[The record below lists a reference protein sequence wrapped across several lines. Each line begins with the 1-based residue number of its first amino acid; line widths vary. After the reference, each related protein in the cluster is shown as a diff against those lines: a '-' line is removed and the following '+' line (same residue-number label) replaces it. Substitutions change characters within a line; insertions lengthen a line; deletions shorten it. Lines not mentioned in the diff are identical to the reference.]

1 MNVSQQTGY
10 ILFRLIVPTI
20 LLAFQAL
27 VYLRT
32 VSWVRTSFPGSR
44 RAVLIHALPFV
55 VFNAAMLV
63 VAIARPIL
71 TDMSILFRYVAL
83 YPFYLWFGST
93 AFLGL
98 FFTIGSLVGYIFR
111 AGTWAMLRI
120 PLIGL
125 RVRRRTET
133 PAYRRFDQ
141 SRRLFLRR
149 GAMGLAGVTVAST
162 GYGIAFGRSNC
173 EVNHREIPIHG
184 LSPCLSGLSIGLVT
198 DVHSSPFMSREDMDE
213 YVARLNDLGADLIIV
228 GGDFVNSQ
236 TEEVYPFAESFSK
249 LKAPLGVFGVMGNHD
264 FYAPDPRTVAS
275 EVNAC
280 GIRLLR
286 NEGVVI
292 RSKGAELALLGID
305 DTGSKVAAGARMR
318 DAMADTPPS
327 IPRILVSHRPY
338 FLPEAATHDID
349 LVLSG
354 HTHGGQVVLG
364 TFAGVALTPA
374 AIASKYVWGL
384 YMSDMT
390 QMYVSRGIGTVGV
403 PMRINC
409 PPELTRLTIVP
420 A

>member
-1 MNVSQQTGY
+1 MNFSQHTGY
-10 ILFRLIVPTI
+10 ILFRFIVPTL

-44 RAVLIHALPFV
+44 RAVVIHAMPFV
-55 VFNAAMLV
+55 VFNATMLV
-63 VAIARPIL
+63 VAFVRPIL
-71 TDMSILFRYVAL
+71 TDIGTLFRYVAL

-98 FFTIGSLVGYIFR
+98 FFTIGSLVGYIVR
-111 AGTWAMLRI
+111 GGAWAVLRV
-120 PLIGL
+120 PLIGPRL
-125 RVRRRTET
+125 RQKTET
-133 PAYRRFDQ
+133 PEYRRFDH
-141 SRRLFLRR
+141 SRRTFLRN
-149 GAMGLAGVTVAST
+149 GAMGLAGVTVAGT

-173 EVNHREIPIHG
+173 EVNHREIAIDG
-184 LSPCLSGLSIGLVT
+184 LSPALSGLSIGLVT
-198 DVHSSPFMSREDMDE
+198 DVHSSPFMSKEDMDE
-213 YVARLNDLGADLIIV
+213 YVERLNDLGSDLIIV

-305 DTGSKVAAGARMR
+305 DTGSKAAAGERIR
-318 DAMADTPPS
+318 DAISDTPPS

-364 TFAGVALTPA
+364 SFGGVALTPA
-374 AIASKYVWGL
+374 AFASKYVWGL
-384 YMSDMT
+384 YTSHKT

-409 PPELTRLTIVP
+409 PPELTKFTIVP